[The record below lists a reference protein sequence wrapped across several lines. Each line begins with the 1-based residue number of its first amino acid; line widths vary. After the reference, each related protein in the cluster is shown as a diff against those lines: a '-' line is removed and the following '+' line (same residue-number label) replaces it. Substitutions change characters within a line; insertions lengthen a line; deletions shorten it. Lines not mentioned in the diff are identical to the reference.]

1 LETVEYAPGRLVD
14 LFGDPGQTTV
24 LMWHGQQTN
33 ARAAMRP
40 LADLVARNRLHV
52 VVPDWN
58 SHAEDGGRS
67 DLLQSLQFARDR
79 AAEPDQ
85 LVLVGWSMGAVAA
98 AASTI
103 HARDLGIRLAHTV
116 CLAGAFMVP
125 DPIFGKDLDP
135 TLQGNSDRPPF
146 TLLHGVDDDVVPV
159 AASRAFASLLEQH
172 QWPVEAVELSADH
185 GSIAGATYDPAA
197 DRYSAAQDPRTL
209 AVATD
214 VAGRIATAAG
224 RAGDS

>member
-1 LETVEYAPGRLVD
+1 METVEYAPGRSVD
-14 LFGDPGQTTV
+14 LFGDSGQTTV

-40 LADLVARNRLHV
+40 LADLVAGHDLRV

-67 DLLQSLQFARDR
+67 DLLQSLRFARNSAGD
-79 AAEPDQ
+79 ANG

-98 AASTI
+98 AALTI
-103 HARDLGIRLAHTV
+103 HARDLGMRLAHTV

-125 DPIFGKDLDP
+125 DPIFGEDLDP
-135 TLQGNSDRPPF
+135 ALAGSDRPPF
-146 TLLHGVDDDVVPV
+146 TLLHGVDDAVVPV
-159 AASRAFASLLEQH
+159 TASRAFAALLEQH
-172 QWPVEAVELSADH
+172 QWPVEVVELTADH
-185 GSIAGATYDPAA
+185 GSIAGATYDPTA

-214 VAGRIATAAG
+214 VADRIATAAG
-224 RAGDS
+224 RTGNL